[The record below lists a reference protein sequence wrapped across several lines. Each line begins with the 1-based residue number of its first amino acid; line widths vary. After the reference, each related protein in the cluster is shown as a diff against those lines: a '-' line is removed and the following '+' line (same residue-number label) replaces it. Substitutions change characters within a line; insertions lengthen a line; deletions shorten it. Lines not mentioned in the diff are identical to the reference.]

1 VASFHHAADGIVT
14 TAIETPRFSTI
25 ASTELPVDGGEHL
38 EAGRIGQGVADSRE
52 ADDIHD

>member
-25 ASTELPVDGGEHL
+25 ASTRSAP
-38 EAGRIGQGVADSRE
+38 AS
-52 ADDIHD
+52 